1 MRTGV
6 VILPE
11 HPWPE
16 ALRHWRRAEELGF
29 HHAWT
34 YDHLSWRSLRD
45 APWFGAIPLLAAA
58 AAVTTRIRLGPLVAG
73 PAFRHPV
80 VLAKELMTLDHIAGG
95 RIVAGLGAGAR
106 GHDEDTLG
114 GPPLAPAARHRR
126 FAEFV
131 TLVDRLLRQDVTD
144 HDGPAFTARGAR
156 MIPGC
161 VQRPRL
167 PLAVAAT
174 GPRGMRLAARHGQAW
189 VTHGAAAAAPGTYTE
204 AGALALLKRQ
214 SDAFQAACEEAG
226 RAPGGI
232 GRMVLGTRLVPGL
245 ADAPGRLLGF
255 AGACA
260 ALGFTDLILHR
271 PRPSGVF
278 GGDAEAF
285 EDVVAGAIPEIER
298 L

>member
-1 MRTGV
+1 MRTGLV
-6 VILPE
+6 LLPE
-11 HPWPE
+11 HPWPQ
-16 ALRHWRRAEELGF
+16 ARRHWQRAEELGF

-34 YDHLSWRSLRD
+34 YDHLAWRSLRD
-45 APWFGAIPLLAAA
+45 APWFGALPLLAAA
-58 AAVTTRIRLGPLVAG
+58 AAVTRRIRLGPLVAT
-73 PAFRHPV
+73 PVLRHPV
-80 VLAKELMTLDHIAGG
+80 VLAKELMTLDHIADG
-95 RIVAGLGAGAR
+95 RVTAGLGAGAR
-106 GHDEDTLG
+106 GYDEHTLG
-114 GPPLAPAARHRR
+114 GPPLSPAAHHRR
-126 FAEFV
+126 FAEFAA
-131 TLVDRLLRQDVTD
+131 LVDRLLRQEVTD
-144 HDGPAFTARGAR
+144 HDGPAYTARGAR

-174 GPRGMRLAARHGQAW
+174 GPRGMRLAARLGQAW
-189 VTHGAAAAAPGTYTE
+189 VTHGAAAAPPGAHTE

-214 SDAFQAACEEAG
+214 AHAFEEACEEAG
-226 RAPGGI
+226 RAPDGI
-232 GRMVLGTRLVPGL
+232 DRMVLATRLVPGL
-245 ADAPGRLLGF
+245 AASPGRLLAF

-278 GGDAEAF
+278 GGDAAAF